1 MGRDRHALG
10 SINRLLDELYIIDK
24 GDAIMMEKRRVVVTG
39 IGAVTPLGN
48 DAGTTWNNILEGV
61 SGIGPVTRLNA
72 DDFPAKVAAEVK
84 EFNVENFIDRKDA
97 RKMDR
102 FTHYAVAASLMA
114 VKDSELEITDE
125 NAPRVGVWIGSGIGG
140 METFEQQH
148 ETFMNRG
155 YRRVSPFFVPMMIP
169 DMATGQVSITLGAR
183 GFNSCTVTACATGT
197 NSIGDAFKV
206 IQRGDADVMVT
217 GGAEAPITKMSFA
230 GFCANTALSTN
241 QDPQKAS
248 RPFDK
253 NRDGFVMGEGA
264 GIVVLED
271 LEHALARGAKIYAE
285 IVGYGATGDAYHITA
300 PAPEGEGGARAM
312 KMALDDAGLAP
323 EEVGYINAH
332 GTSTEYNDKY
342 ETMAIKSVF
351 GEHAYKLSVSS
362 TKSMTGHL
370 LGAAGGI
377 EAIFTILALKEGV
390 LPPTINLETPD
401 PECDLDYVPNTA
413 RKQQVNAA
421 ISNSLGF
428 GGHNATIAFRK
439 YEG

>member
-1 MGRDRHALG
+1 
-10 SINRLLDELYIIDK
+10 
-24 GDAIMMEKRRVVVTG
+24 MEKRRVVVTG
-39 IGAVTPLGN
+39 VGAVTPLGN
-48 DAGTTWNNILEGV
+48 DIETTWKNIIAGKSGV
-61 SGIGPVTRLNA
+61 GPLTRVNA
-72 DDFPAKVAAEVK
+72 DEYPAKVAAELK
-84 EFNVENFIDRKDA
+84 DFNPEAFIEKKDA

-102 FTHYAVAASLMA
+102 FTHYAIAASLMA
-114 VKDSELEITDE
+114 VKDAELVINED

-140 METFEQQH
+140 METFEQQY
-148 ETFMNRG
+148 EIFLNRG

-206 IQRGDADVMVT
+206 IQRGDADAMVT
-217 GGAEAPITKMSFA
+217 GGAEAPITKMSVA

-241 QDPQKAS
+241 ADPAKAS
-248 RPFDK
+248 RPFDQ

-264 GIVVLED
+264 GIVVLEE

-300 PAPEGEGGARAM
+300 PAPGGEGGARAM
-312 KMALDDAGLAP
+312 KMALDDGGLKP
-323 EEVGYINAH
+323 EEVDYINAH

-342 ETMAIKSVF
+342 ETMAIKEVF
-351 GEHAYKLSVSS
+351 GEHAYKTAISS

-370 LGAAGGI
+370 LGAAGGV
-377 EAIFTILALKEGV
+377 EAIFTVLAMKDSI
-390 LPPTINLETPD
+390 LPPTINYETPD

-413 RKQQVNAA
+413 RKKEIHAA

-428 GGHNATIAFRK
+428 GGHNATIAFK
-439 YEG
+439 KFES